1 MLEIDDWCKLFT
13 SIYSANKK
21 TATYKVAVKMTS
33 KGTSNVNFEEGACL

>member
-21 TATYKVAVKMTS
+21 NGHLQSGRKNDI
-33 KGTSNVNFEEGACL
+33 KGNF